1 MGRVLCNYL
10 WPWLRT
16 SFFYV
21 CTLHVSEFCVQS
33 GILSR
38 QQNQASDLE
47 LVFLCSEIY
56 FKKYYL
62 TASRVLQ
69 VQVSLL
75 ERTKNIF

>member
-1 MGRVLCNYL
+1 MQCA
-10 WPWLRT
+10 
-16 SFFYV
+16 FFVYYV
-21 CTLHVSEFCVQS
+21 CAVHVSEFYVQS
-33 GILSR
+33 GILSP

-75 ERTKNIF
+75 KRTKNIF